1 MISTQKKYTYN
12 HKKLRII
19 IGGSRER
26 KHRSRVGLSQGRVP
40 PPPIK
45 RSEPTYR
52 RNVWWTYRVPT
63 GSGRGDERTHS
74 ANIWAGMF
82 RQAAVVAKVAEI
94 FGNLKGTSVKSLR
107 HASNVFA
114 TGVTVMAGRT
124 NTAPCAA
131 VIIEAHLAALDVEK
145 EAQRKE
151 KTSILTEF
159 GRKTE
164 ELGIA
169 VARLGED
176 RLQDTDRKN
185 EMEVVS
191 KQTTGRIYTGAL
203 ITSATKG
210 GQAAIIEWQTVES
223 RRKSK
228 KTSAEKYPS
237 KTTPGSG
244 SKNPRKAPKR
254 RTENAGKRGEKGT
267 LGTSMLTHRRGPLA
281 SPTEGGAS
289 HRTGRRRPISGLW
302 TGGRPAHA
310 WRCGAPLWSPPRR
323 LFRTTS
329 TSWVA
334 PTPLDTIGRRWTPL
348 DDVGRRW
355 TPWDA
360 VEQREMRACV
370 LNLIIHVVS
379 KRRKRGVRFATL
391 LGFSMVTWIKSLS
404 QTNTL
409 TLFITE

>member
-1 MISTQKKYTYN
+1 
-12 HKKLRII
+12 
-19 IGGSRER
+19 
-26 KHRSRVGLSQGRVP
+26 
-40 PPPIK
+40 
-45 RSEPTYR
+45 
-52 RNVWWTYRVPT
+52 
-63 GSGRGDERTHS
+63 
-74 ANIWAGMF
+74 
-82 RQAAVVAKVAEI
+82 
-94 FGNLKGTSVKSLR
+94 
-107 HASNVFA
+107 
-114 TGVTVMAGRT
+114 
-124 NTAPCAA
+124 
-131 VIIEAHLAALDVEK
+131 
-145 EAQRKE
+145 
-151 KTSILTEF
+151 
-159 GRKTE
+159 
-164 ELGIA
+164 
-169 VARLGED
+169 
-176 RLQDTDRKN
+176 
-185 EMEVVS
+185 MEVVS